1 MQGKVVGGDNGNSGM
16 VVCSRFEPMESE
28 SRIEAVLEQIVTR
41 ATAAPC
47 PVRLAEAIRYA
58 VFPGGGRVRPGL
70 CLAVA
75 KACGDREPALADAA
89 AVAVELL
96 HCASLVQ
103 DDLPCFD
110 DAPLRRGQPSLH
122 KRFGEAIAILVGDAL
137 IVMAFGAV
145 SAQVRNGEQA
155 AACAGIL
162 RTLAEAAGAP
172 AGIAAGQAWES
183 ESSVDVAAYHHAK
196 TAALFEAAAA
206 SGAIAGG
213 GKPDDWRQAGASLG
227 AAYQVADDL
236 ADALGESGTLG
247 KPVHQDGTKARPSVV
262 ASLGVDGAI
271 HRLDQLLMQAKQAIP
286 ECRDRGNVEDFLTIA
301 AGRLCP
307 SELRKKNSNTE
318 GTENTEG
325 PG

>member
-1 MQGKVVGGDNGNSGM
+1 M
-16 VVCSRFEPMESE
+16 VVSPRFEPMESE
-28 SRIEAVLEQIVTR
+28 SRIEAVLEQIVTK

-47 PVRLAEAIRYA
+47 PVHLAEAIRYA

-122 KRFGEAIAILVGDAL
+122 MRFGEAIAILVGDAL

-145 SAQVRNGEQA
+145 SAHVHEGEQA
-155 AACAGIL
+155 AACAQIL
-162 RTLAEAAGAP
+162 RTLAEAAGTP

-183 ESSVDVAAYHHAK
+183 EPSVDVVAYHHAK
-196 TAALFEAAAA
+196 TAALFEAAAVA
-206 SGAIAGG
+206 GAIAGG
-213 GKPDDWRQAGASLG
+213 GKPEGWRQAGVSLG
-227 AAYQVADDL
+227 AAYQIADDL

-247 KPVHQDGTKARPSVV
+247 KPIHQDGNKARPSVV

-271 HRLDQLLMQAKQAIP
+271 KQLDQWLGQAKQSIP
-286 ECRDRGNVEDFLTIA
+286 ECSGRGNVEEFLNIA
-301 AGRLCP
+301 AARLCP
-307 SELRKKNSNTE
+307 PALRQKDFTTE
-318 GTENTEG
+318 STENAEG
-325 PG
+325 AE

>member
-1 MQGKVVGGDNGNSGM
+1 VNSM
-16 VVCSRFEPMESE
+16 VVSRFQEPMEVE
-28 SRIEAVLEQIVTR
+28 SRIESALDRVIAK

-47 PVRLAEAIRYA
+47 PAHLADALRYA

-75 KACGDREPALADAA
+75 QACGDREPDLADAA

-122 KRFGEAIAILVGDAL
+122 KRFGEAVAILVGDAL
-137 IVMAFGAV
+137 IVMAFSTV
-145 SAQVRNGEQA
+145 SAHVGVGKQA
-155 AACAGIL
+155 AACAEIL
-162 RTLAEAAGAP
+162 RVLAEAAGAP

-183 ESSVDVAAYHHAK
+183 EPSVDVTAYHHAK
-196 TAALFEAAAA
+196 TAALFQAAAV

-213 GKPDDWRQAGASLG
+213 GEPGAWRQAGALLG

-236 ADALGESGTLG
+236 ADALGQSGALG
-247 KPVHQDGTKARPSVV
+247 KPIHQDGNKARPSVV
-262 ASLGVDGAI
+262 TSFGIPGAI
-271 HRLDQLLMQAKQAIP
+271 RRLDQILGQAMQSIP
-286 ECRDRGNVEDFLTIA
+286 ECRERSNVEEFLRIA
-301 AGRLCP
+301 AERLCP
-307 SELRKKNSNTE
+307 PELRQKNFTAESTE
-318 GTENTEG
+318 GAEG
-325 PG
+325 ANGERF

>member
-1 MQGKVVGGDNGNSGM
+1 MRCEVVGGSHGNLGM
-16 VVCSRFEPMESE
+16 VVSSRFDPMESE
-28 SRIEAVLEQIVTR
+28 SRIEAVLEQLVTK

-47 PVRLAEAIRYA
+47 PVHLAEAIRYA

-145 SAQVRNGEQA
+145 SAHVDEHA

-162 RTLAEAAGAP
+162 RTLGEAAGAP

-183 ESSVDVAAYHHAK
+183 EPSVDVAAYHHAK

-213 GKPDDWRQAGASLG
+213 GKPEGWRQAGVSLG

-236 ADALGESGTLG
+236 ADALGKSGTLG
-247 KPVHQDGTKARPSVV
+247 KPIHQDGNKARPSVV

-271 HRLDQLLMQAKQAIP
+271 RRLDQLLVQAKQSIP
-286 ECRDRGNVEDFLTIA
+286 ECRGRGNVEDFLSVA
-301 AGRLCP
+301 AARLCP
-307 SELRKKNSNTE
+307 AELRGKNSNTE
-318 GTENTEG
+318 NTENIG
-325 PG
+325 